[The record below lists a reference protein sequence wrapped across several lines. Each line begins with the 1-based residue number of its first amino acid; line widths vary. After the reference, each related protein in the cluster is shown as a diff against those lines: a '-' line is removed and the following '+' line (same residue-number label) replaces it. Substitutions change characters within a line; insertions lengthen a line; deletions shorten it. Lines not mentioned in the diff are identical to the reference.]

1 MYKEE
6 ELKLALSTKT
16 GITRKI
22 GPNIWRNP
30 FRMRSGGWKII
41 EQPAA
46 TPVNPV
52 LINLPKEQPSP
63 PPTEPQFT
71 TTITDVDSYEIPE
84 VVTVDAPEQN
94 PSNPNLPVND
104 NRPKRN

>member
-41 EQPAA
+41 EQPAT

-52 LINLPKEQPSP
+52 LINLPKEQPEAAP
-63 PPTEPQFT
+63 VTATEVPE
-71 TTITDVDSYEIPE
+71 YEIPE
-84 VVTVDAPEQN
+84 VVTVDVPEAK
-94 PSNPNLPVND
+94 PAKTKP
-104 NRPKRN
+104 RK